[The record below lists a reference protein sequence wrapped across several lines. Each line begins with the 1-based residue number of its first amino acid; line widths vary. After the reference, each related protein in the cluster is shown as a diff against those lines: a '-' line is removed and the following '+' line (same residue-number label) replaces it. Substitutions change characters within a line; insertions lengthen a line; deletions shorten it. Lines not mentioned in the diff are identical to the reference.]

1 MAADGRSFDKKEI
14 GPTELGG
21 LDLNILLIADIM
33 GKPGRWAV
41 SQVLPE
47 LKQTHQVDFTI
58 ANVENAAGG
67 FGLTKEIAQ
76 KIRHYGVDC
85 LTSGNHIWDRKD
97 IYPYLNQTLRILR
110 PANYPPDAP
119 GRGAAVFDLTDN
131 SKIGVLN
138 IQGRVYVKEIDCP
151 FRVADEEIE
160 KLRRETKV
168 IIVDLHAEATS
179 EKVALGWYLDGRVS
193 AVLGTHTHVQTAD
206 EVILPRG
213 TAYITDVGMTGPH
226 NSVIG
231 ITKED
236 AIARFLTQVPRR
248 FTVAKADVKFSAA
261 LLKIDRD
268 SGRALSIER
277 IKIDLPPSEDDDDKD
292 K

>member
-1 MAADGRSFDKKEI
+1 VAARRRFQRNGKPKI
-14 GPTELGG
+14 NTGNP
-21 LDLNILLIADIM
+21 DLNILLIADVM

-41 SQVLPE
+41 SQILPE
-47 LKQTHQVDFTI
+47 LKRTRQIDFTI

-97 IYPYLNQTLRILR
+97 IYPYLNETLRILR

-119 GRGAAVFDLTDN
+119 GRGAGVFDLTDN
-131 SKIGVLN
+131 SRIGVLN
-138 IQGRVYVKEIDCP
+138 IQGRVYVKETDCP
-151 FRVADEEIE
+151 FRIADKEIE
-160 KLRRETKV
+160 KLRRDTKV

-179 EKVALGWYLDGRVS
+179 EKMALGWYLDGKVS

-206 EVILPRG
+206 EAILPQG

-226 NSVIG
+226 DSVIG

-236 AIARFLTQVPRR
+236 AIARFLTQIPRR
-248 FTVAKADVKFSAA
+248 FTLAKDDIKFCGA
-261 LLKIDRD
+261 LVKIDPD
-268 SGRALSIER
+268 SGKALKIER
-277 IKIDLPPSEDDDDKD
+277 IKIDLPTPEEDSDRDK
-292 K
+292 